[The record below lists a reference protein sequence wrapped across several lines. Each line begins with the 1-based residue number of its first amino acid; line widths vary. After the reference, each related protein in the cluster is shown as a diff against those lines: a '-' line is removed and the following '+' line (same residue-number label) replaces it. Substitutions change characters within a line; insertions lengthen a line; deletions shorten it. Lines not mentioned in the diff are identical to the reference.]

1 MKLQMNKDKENILK
15 EAIRQ
20 QDKLYPP
27 PKKKKTKIKLTV
39 DSVNS
44 HNGNQIIVSNN

>member
-27 PKKKKTKIKLTV
+27 PKKKRQKL
-39 DSVNS
+39 N
-44 HNGNQIIVSNN
+44 